1 MMDEKLLLLKIIVI
15 LSFIAIIIS
24 IIRIFSAINY
34 LKLIKERKL
43 INDIRLELKSNL
55 YNTLFTILES
65 ASKVMDDRYV
75 KKSEIEDI
83 LRDINNKDL
92 SNKNET
98 IKSDNSDK
106 GELDKNVQLNICD
119 ACAKEDCIFYC
130 TTGRSKCNY
139 FIPKSCK
146 TCGTKKCYPKGCLTA
161 TKALYWTSKQ
171 SVNDIDK
178 YDKMDYKEAIET
190 LSGHRKHWE
199 RLLKD
204 HICSVEEGSNT
215 IKAFDISID
224 LMRLAITQ
232 LENEKSNN
240 EVIK

>member
-1 MMDEKLLLLKIIVI
+1 MNEELSLLQI
-15 LSFIAIIIS
+15 IAIAFIIAIFAGILVIS
-24 IIRIFSAINY
+24 IIKDQKRIEEGIRKGGINEKN
-34 LKLIKERKL
+34 LLLRKGDLETIIK
-43 INDIRLELKSNL
+43 S
-55 YNTLFTILES
+55 LF
-65 ASKVMDDRYV
+65 KVTDNKYV

-119 ACAKEDCIFYC
+119 ACTKEDCIFYC
-130 TTGRSKCNY
+130 TVGRQKCNN
-139 FIPKSCK
+139 FIPKSCEN
-146 TCGTKKCYPKGCLTA
+146 CGTKKCDPKECLTA
-161 TKALYWTSKQ
+161 TRALCWISKQ

-178 YDKMDYKEAIET
+178 YNKMDYKKAIET
-190 LSGHRKHWE
+190 LSGHRKHWK

-204 HICSVEEGSNT
+204 HICSIEEGSDT
-215 IKAFDISID
+215 IKALDISID
-224 LMRLAITQ
+224 LMRLAIAQ

>member
-1 MMDEKLLLLKIIVI
+1 MSGELSLLEIITVAFIIAVLIGI
-15 LSFIAIIIS
+15 LAISFIKDQ
-24 IIRIFSAINY
+24 
-34 LKLIKERKL
+34 KLIKENIKKCGINEKILLLRKGDL
-43 INDIRLELKSNL
+43 DTILKSL
-55 YNTLFTILES
+55 VKF
-65 ASKVMDDRYV
+65 MDDRYV
-75 KKSEIEDI
+75 RKSETADI

-130 TTGRSKCNY
+130 TVGRQKCNY
-139 FIPKSCK
+139 FVPKSCEN
-146 TCGTKKCYPKGCLTA
+146 CGTKKCDHKECLTA
-161 TKALYWTSKQ
+161 TRALCWASKQ
-171 SVNDIDK
+171 SINDINK
-178 YDKMDYKEAIET
+178 YNKMDYKEAIET

-204 HICSVEEGSNT
+204 HICSVEEGSDT
-215 IKAFDISID
+215 IKAFNISID
-224 LMRLAITQ
+224 LIRLAIRQ